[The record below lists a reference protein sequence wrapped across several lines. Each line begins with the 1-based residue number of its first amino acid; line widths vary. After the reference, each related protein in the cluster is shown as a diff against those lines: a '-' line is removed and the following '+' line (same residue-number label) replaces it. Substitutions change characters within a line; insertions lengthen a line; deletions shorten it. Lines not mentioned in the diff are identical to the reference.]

1 MLTKKDKEII
11 ENGTFMQQMEA
22 MIEHFEDDVWIK
34 EAHAFLKK
42 VMKKNKNK
50 EDNYIEPKDGEKI
63 SLHKGDSLCILPETD
78 HLDLGCCTCGAVH
91 NIDIKH
97 DRDNVLLI
105 FN

>member
-11 ENGTFMQQMEA
+11 ENGTFMQQTGA
-22 MIEHFEDDVWIK
+22 LIEHFDDDTWIR
-34 EAHAFLKK
+34 EAHALLRK
-42 VMKKNKNK
+42 VMKKHKK
-50 EDNYIEPKDGEKI
+50 KDDEYVEPKDGETVHI
-63 SLHKGDSLCILPETD
+63 YKGDSLCILPETD
-78 HLDLGCCTCGAVH
+78 HLDLGCCTCGAFH